1 MRARLVILLLY
12 CVCAACCVS
21 GNCYADGA
29 IDTFTIQK
37 AVKHF
42 LVEQLEYSSND
53 VVVEIGRIPPHT
65 SVPNRNMSIS
75 VQPADARN
83 ELKGKTIF
91 FVTVYDNN
99 KKLDRFPVTADIRL
113 YADVVVNI
121 TRLNRYVTVERED
134 LSIEKREITNLRRP
148 PFTNFD
154 EVAGKRT
161 TRVLR
166 VGTILTANEVE
177 DPPLVNKG
185 DILTAILTDKNLQ
198 ISLKAKALSEGWLG
212 DTIVVKMINSMQ
224 RYRVKIYD
232 AGYAVIQ

>member
-1 MRARLVILLLY
+1 MRVRLEILLLC
-12 CVCAACCVS
+12 CVCTTFCVS

-29 IDTFTIQK
+29 INALTIKK
-37 AVKHF
+37 AVKRF
-42 LVEQLEYSSND
+42 LLEQLAYSSNE

-65 SVPNRNMSIS
+65 PVPNRNISIS
-75 VQPADARN
+75 VQPADGRN

-91 FVTVYDNN
+91 FVTVYDNY
-99 KKLDRFPVTADIRL
+99 KKQNRFPVTVDIRL

-134 LSIEKREITNLRRP
+134 LSIEKRDITNLRRP
-148 PFTNFD
+148 HFTNFD
-154 EVAGKRT
+154 EVVGKRT

-166 VGTILTANEVE
+166 SGTILTANEVE

-185 DILTAILTDKNLQ
+185 DILTAVLKDKNLQ
-198 ISLKAKALSEGWLG
+198 ISLQTKALSEGWIG
-212 DTIVVKMINSMQ
+212 DTIVVKMINSTQ
-224 RYRVKIYD
+224 RYRVKIYA

>member
-1 MRARLVILLLY
+1 MRARLEILLL
-12 CVCAACCVS
+12 CCGCAAFCVFDD
-21 GNCYADGA
+21 CYADSSVNA
-29 IDTFTIQK
+29 ITIQK
-37 AVKHF
+37 AVKRF
-42 LVEQLEYSSND
+42 LVEQLAYSSND
-53 VVVEIGRIPPHT
+53 VFVEIGRIPPHT
-65 SVPNRNMSIS
+65 LAPDRNMSIS

-91 FVTVYDNN
+91 FVTIYDNN
-99 KKLDRFPVTADIRL
+99 KKQNRFPVTADIRL
-113 YADVVVNI
+113 YAKVVVNI

-148 PFTNFD
+148 PYTNFD
-154 EVAGKRT
+154 DVVGKRT

-166 VGTILTANEVE
+166 AGTILTANEVE

-185 DILTAILTDKNLQ
+185 DILTAILEDKNLQ
-198 ISLKAKALSEGWLG
+198 ISLRAKALSEGWLG
-212 DTIVVKMINSMQ
+212 DTIVVKMIDSTQ